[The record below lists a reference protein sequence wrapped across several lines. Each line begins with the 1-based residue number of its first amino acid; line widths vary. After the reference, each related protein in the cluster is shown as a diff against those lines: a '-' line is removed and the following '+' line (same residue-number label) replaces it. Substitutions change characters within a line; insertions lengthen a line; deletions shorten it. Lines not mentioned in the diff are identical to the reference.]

1 MKLIQLVLPAAML
14 LLSSLAFAGAF
25 HVAPVSI
32 DFDEQ
37 VAEGNLIAARA
48 SESPHER
55 IGCDV
60 GSGYL
65 LGHYAICEAT
75 DATNNQIQCI
85 TDEPEMIDTIASIN
99 TFSYVYFTWG
109 DVEGKEDPPDGYEW
123 CRHVTVATRSIH
135 IPEKIEMEMELESF
149 D

>member
-1 MKLIQLVLPAAML
+1 MKLIQLLLPASML
-14 LLSSLAFAGAF
+14 LLSSLAFAGEF
-25 HVAPVSI
+25 KVAPVSI

-55 IGCDV
+55 IGCGV
-60 GSGYL
+60 GAGYV
-65 LGHYAICEAT
+65 LGHYANCEAT
-75 DATNNQIQCI
+75 DATNNHITCI

-109 DVEGKEDPPDGYEW
+109 AVDGKGAPPDGYEW

-135 IPEKIEMEMELESF
+135 IPEKIEVEMELESF